1 MHSVT
6 QAGTLW
12 RGGLPQ
18 GTPVEA
24 NQYNYIHAVVPKK
37 KVTCL
42 PGQPWRESSAL
53 ASRTQVATE
62 QSDLQAIGYLLAAA

>member
-1 MHSVT
+1 MREAELELGEED
-6 QAGTLW
+6 QP
-12 RGGLPQ
+12 LPSQ
-18 GTPVEA
+18 RL
-24 NQYNYIHAVVPKK
+24 
-37 KVTCL
+37 L